1 MDSSTFD
8 VSPGIGILHDRG
20 NRCVYSATDEVL
32 DSLSTKPRIKYT
44 VSSLF
49 SPCFGF
55 SFSPLFCPFSSAL
68 GSNFMAYKCNLHSY
82 RIALTSE
89 KILDIPYNLA
99 LPANI
104 QGVSKEGSDNLEEEK

>member
-1 MDSSTFD
+1 MTGVID
-8 VSPGIGILHDRG
+8 V
-20 NRCVYSATDEVL
+20 YTVL
-32 DSLSTKPRIKYT
+32 LMKYWTVSLQKPRIKYT

-49 SPCFGF
+49 SPYFGF
-55 SFSPLFCPFSSAL
+55 SFSPLFCLFSSAL
-68 GSNFMAYKCNLHSY
+68 GSSFMAYKCNLHSY

-104 QGVSKEGSDNLEEEK
+104 QGVSKEGSDDLEEEK